1 MFLLVDDI
9 HQIVVMK
16 IVHIVFHNQD
26 RKYLDEAKKKN
37 EFCINKKKK
46 EILIYLFK
54 R

>member
-26 RKYLDEAKKKN
+26 RKYLDEAKN
-37 EFCINKKKK
+37 EK
-46 EILIYLFK
+46 
-54 R
+54 